1 MQMKKIALVSFLAL
15 STLAFAAPADLQAKL
30 QEMASK
36 HHGKVALYAKN
47 LKTGDTVALDADIP
61 VQTASVIKL
70 PIMIEAMYQVKAGKL
85 KLDQHLR
92 LTKDNQVPGSGVLPF
107 LSPGLD
113 LTLEDTITLMMILS
127 DNTATNMTI
136 DAVTIP
142 AVNKRIESMGLKNT
156 YLYKKVYKPAEG
168 PMPPD
173 QKKFGLGK
181 TTAREMA
188 VAMESVERCEIGD
201 PALCKR
207 MLEIMRNQQYRNMIP
222 HYIETVDTSETP
234 SAIADKI
241 GALDAVRN
249 DVALVFTKSGPL
261 VISVFTYENKDQRW
275 VPENEA
281 ELLIAR
287 MAKLIVDTWGP
298 QLRSGEAIVP
308 DEKVSPKP
316 HD

>member
-1 MQMKKIALVSFLAL
+1 MQIMKKIALVSFLAL
-15 STLAFAAPADLQAKL
+15 STVAFAAPADLQAKL
-30 QEMASK
+30 QDMASK

-47 LKTGDTVALDADIP
+47 LKTGDTVAIDADVP

-70 PIMIEAMYQVKAGKL
+70 PIMIETMYQVKTGKL
-85 KLDQHLR
+85 KLDQRLR

-113 LTLEDTITLMMILS
+113 LTLDDTITLMMILS

-188 VAMESVERCEIGD
+188 IAMESVERCEIGD

-261 VISVFTYENKDQRW
+261 VISIFTYENKD
-275 VPENEA
+275 
-281 ELLIAR
+281 
-287 MAKLIVDTWGP
+287 
-298 QLRSGEAIVP
+298 
-308 DEKVSPKP
+308 
-316 HD
+316 

>member
-1 MQMKKIALVSFLAL
+1 MTRIFAVIALL
-15 STLAFAAPADLQAKL
+15 SCTAFAASSQLQSKL
-30 QEMASK
+30 EAMASQ
-36 HHGKVALYAKN
+36 HHGKVALFARN
-47 LKTGDTVALDADIP
+47 LATGEAVAIDADVA

-70 PIMIEAMYQVKAGKL
+70 PIMLEAMHQVKSGQL
-85 KLDQHLR
+85 KLDQKVR

-107 LSPGLD
+107 LTPGLD
-113 LTLEDTITLMMILS
+113 LTLRDAITLMMILS

-136 DAVTIP
+136 DAVRLP
-142 AVNKRIESMGLKNT
+142 AVNKRIQALGLKNT
-156 YLYKKVYKPAEG
+156 WLYKKVYKPSEA

-188 VAMESVERCEIGD
+188 SVIENIYRCELGDQVLCNEMIG
-201 PALCKR
+201 
-207 MLEIMRNQQYRNMIP
+207 IMRNQQYRNMIP

-249 DVALVFTKSGPL
+249 DVALVFGKSAPM
-261 VISVFTYENKDQRW
+261 VISIFTYQNKDESW
-275 VPENEA
+275 IPENEA
-281 ELLIAR
+281 ELLIGR
-287 MAKLIVDTWGP
+287 MAKAIVDSWSPDG
-298 QLRSGEAIVP
+298 LRTGAAVLSGEQTPA
-308 DEKVSPKP
+308 KP

>member
-15 STLAFAAPADLQAKL
+15 STITSAAPADLQTKL

-36 HHGKVALYAKN
+36 HLGKVALYAKN
-47 LKTGDTVALDADIP
+47 LKTGDTVAIDADVP

-70 PIMIEAMYQVKAGKL
+70 PIMIEAMYQVKTGKL
-85 KLDQHLR
+85 KLDQRLR

-168 PMPPD
+168 PMPSD

-201 PALCKR
+201 AALCKR

-261 VISVFTYENKDQRW
+261 VISIFTYENKDQSW

-298 QLRSGEAIVP
+298 QLRTGEAITP
-308 DEKVSPKP
+308 DEKVAPKP

>member
-1 MQMKKIALVSFLAL
+1 MKRHIAVLLAL
-15 STLAFAAPADLQAKL
+15 CSATFAATSDLQAKL

-36 HHGKVALYAKN
+36 HHGKVALFAKN
-47 LKTGDTVALDADIP
+47 LKTGDTVAIDADVP

-70 PIMIEAMYQVKAGKL
+70 PIFIEAMHQVKDGKL
-85 KLDQHLR
+85 KLDQKLK

-107 LSPGLD
+107 LSPGLE
-113 LTLEDTITLMMILS
+113 LTLEDTMTLMMILS

-136 DAVTIP
+136 DAVSIP
-142 AVNKRIESMGLKNT
+142 AVNKRIEALGLKNT

-168 PMPPD
+168 PVPPD

-188 VAMESVERCEIGD
+188 MAIESVANCELAD
-201 PALCKR
+201 QALCKR

-234 SAIADKI
+234 SAIADKV

-249 DVALVFTKSGPL
+249 DVALVYTKSGTL
-261 VISVFTYENKDQRW
+261 VLSIFTYENKDESW
-275 VPENEA
+275 IPENEA

-287 MAKLIVDTWGP
+287 MAKTIVDTWGP
-298 QLRSGEAIVP
+298 QLRTGEALSP
-308 DEKVSPKP
+308 NEKVAPKP